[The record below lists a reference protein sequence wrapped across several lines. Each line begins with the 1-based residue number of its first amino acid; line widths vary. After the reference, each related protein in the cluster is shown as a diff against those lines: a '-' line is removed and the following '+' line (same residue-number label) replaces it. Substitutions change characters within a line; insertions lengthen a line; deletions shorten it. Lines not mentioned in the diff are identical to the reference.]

1 MNSSEVKMIRDRLAE
16 LRKGQDDLDGP
27 AEVEVTVEVTAE
39 VAARNRFF
47 SQIEEVTEGIRKIED
62 AVNQVRKK
70 HSEILSSTDTD
81 DAIKK
86 ELDDLTA
93 DIKRT
98 GARVN
103 AKLKEIAPKETD
115 KDERQSA
122 DVRIRRSQHGAAT
135 RQFVEAMTQYH
146 HVQEEY
152 RDRCK
157 DKIHRQLRITGK
169 DPTEEEL
176 DEMLEK
182 NNIDIFTQGIMMETA
197 QERQR
202 LADIEERH
210 QEIMK
215 LENSLR
221 ELHDLFMDVAVLVQ
235 SQGETIDN
243 IAAHVDSA
251 KEYVE
256 SAKVETSEALKYQTS
271 ARKKMIICGIIG
283 VVIIVILVIIIIV
296 SV

>member
-1 MNSSEVKMIRDRLAE
+1 MIRDRLAE
-16 LRKGQDDLDGP
+16 LRKAQDDLDEG
-27 AEVEVTVEVTAE
+27 ATVELKVEITAE
-39 VAARNRFF
+39 EASRNRFF
-47 SQIEEVTEGIRKIED
+47 SQIEEVTEGIRKIEA

-70 HSEILSSTDTD
+70 HSEILSSTDSD
-81 DAIKK
+81 DGIKK
-86 ELDDLTA
+86 ELDDLMA

-98 GARVN
+98 GAKVN
-103 AKLKEIAPKETD
+103 AKLKEIAPQDVDKED
-115 KDERQSA
+115 RFGA
-122 DVRIRRSQHGAAT
+122 DIRIRRSQHAAAT

-152 RDRCK
+152 RDKCK

-243 IAAHVDSA
+243 IAAHVCSA
-251 KEYVE
+251 KDFVE
-256 SAKVETSEALKYQTS
+256 DAKVETSQALQYQKS

-283 VVIIVILVIIIIV
+283 VVIVVILLVVIIV

>member
-1 MNSSEVKMIRDRLAE
+1 M
-16 LRKGQDDLDGP
+16 
-27 AEVEVTVEVTAE
+27 EVTAE
-39 VAARNRFF
+39 EASMNRFF
-47 SQIEEVTEGIRKIED
+47 SQIEEVLEGIRKIE
-62 AVNQVRKK
+62 ASVNQVRKK
-70 HSEILSSTDTD
+70 HTEIFSSTDTD
-81 DAIKK
+81 EDVKR

-93 DIKRT
+93 DIKRA
-98 GARVN
+98 GAKVN
-103 AKLKEIAPKETD
+103 AKLKEIAPKEVD
-115 KDERQSA
+115 KEERDSA
-122 DVRIRRSQHGAAT
+122 DLRIRRTQHGAAT

-157 DKIHRQLRITGK
+157 EKIHRQMRITGK

-182 NNIDIFTQGIMMETA
+182 GNIDIFTQGIMMETA
-197 QERQR
+197 QERKR

-215 LENSLR
+215 LESSLR
-221 ELHDLFMDVAVLVQ
+221 ELHDLFVDMAVLVQ

-243 IAAHVDSA
+243 IAAHVASA
-251 KEYVE
+251 KDYVE
-256 SAKVETSEALKYQTS
+256 DAKVETGKALNYQKS

-283 VVIIVILVIIIIV
+283 VVIVVILAVVIAA

>member
-1 MNSSEVKMIRDRLAE
+1 MIRDRLAE
-16 LRKGQDDLDGP
+16 LRKAQDDLDEDV
-27 AEVEVTVEVTAE
+27 EVEVTMEVTAE
-39 VAARNRFF
+39 EASMNRFF
-47 SQIEEVTEGIRKIED
+47 SQIEEVLEGIRKIEA

-70 HSEILSSTDTD
+70 HTEILSSTDTD
-81 DAIKK
+81 EDVKR

-98 GARVN
+98 GAKVN
-103 AKLKEIAPKETD
+103 AKLKEIAPKEVD
-115 KDERQSA
+115 KEERDSA
-122 DVRIRRSQHGAAT
+122 DLRIRRTQHGAAT

-157 DKIHRQLRITGK
+157 EKIHRQLRITGK

-182 NNIDIFTQGIMMETA
+182 GNIDIFTQGIMMETA
-197 QERQR
+197 QERKR

-215 LENSLR
+215 LESSLR
-221 ELHDLFMDVAVLVQ
+221 ELHDLFMDMAVLVQ

-243 IAAHVDSA
+243 IAAHVANA
-251 KEYVE
+251 KDYVE
-256 SAKVETSEALKYQTS
+256 DAKVETGKALSYQTS

-283 VVIIVILVIIIIV
+283 VVIVVILVVVIAV
-296 SV
+296 NV